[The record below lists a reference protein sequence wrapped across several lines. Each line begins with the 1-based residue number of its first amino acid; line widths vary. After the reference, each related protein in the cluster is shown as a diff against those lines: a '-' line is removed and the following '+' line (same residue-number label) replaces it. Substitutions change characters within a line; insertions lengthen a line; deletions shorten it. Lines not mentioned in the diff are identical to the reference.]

1 MFQTLYRKIS
11 PACKTSKFIIEVFFP
26 RKRRWLKRL
35 WKVRKAW
42 TNERKNE
49 KVVEGFTHIDI
60 FWNLFC
66 LKSKK
71 WSKKFRE
78 RKLALSFIIK
88 IRSENYLNLK
98 IILAA
103 IHRQVALLIKLLLF
117 ITGKL
122 KKIDQY
128 RPFFCLFWFISH
140 HNSNTTNWKIALES
154 NPGPQDSRRRRNHGN
169 QAGAHSS
176 KESFFNLQPLVPTV
190 GNAYK
195 HGRWL
200 DSNTGP
206 LMSEAPPMPSQL
218 RHKYYPT

>member
-128 RPFFCLFWFISH
+128 RPFFVYFGSFP
-140 HNSNTTNWKIALES
+140 TTIPILQIEKLLWSRTRVRRIVGADETTEIRRAPIHQRKVFLTY
-154 NPGPQDSRRRRNHGN
+154 NPWY
-169 QAGAHSS
+169 
-176 KESFFNLQPLVPTV
+176 LQ
-190 GNAYK
+190 
-195 HGRWL
+195 
-200 DSNTGP
+200 
-206 LMSEAPPMPSQL
+206 
-218 RHKYYPT
+218 